1 MIIYDVG
8 LFLLQNTSDLIGGLQ
23 ADMNTLENSLSAVGP
38 EVSAANQS
46 VLENA
51 TKHAAN
57 LTALARE
64 RQR

>member
-1 MIIYDVG
+1 MTISGVG
-8 LFLLQNTSDLIGGLQ
+8 LLLLQNTSDLVGGLQ
-23 ADMNTLENSLSAVGP
+23 ANMNTLENSLTAVAP

-46 VLENA
+46 VMENA